1 MNAARRDRK
10 QQHQI
15 LVTKDKLTTRSF
27 SPSSQ
32 ELFDLMHLTSCS
44 HAIQRWKSHWM
55 ICPVCNAVVVTKA
68 DERNVEGV
76 SLYVGHKERE
86 EILV

>member
-1 MNAARRDRK
+1 MSGAK
-10 QQHQI
+10 SKQHQI

-32 ELFDLMHLTSCS
+32 ELYDLMHLTSCS
-44 HAIQRWKSHWM
+44 HAIQRWKDHWM
-55 ICPVCNAVVVTKA
+55 ICPVCNGVVG
-68 DERNVEGV
+68 VEASQEFGV
-76 SLYVGHKERE
+76 VSYVGHRERS